1 MNHLLIIEDD
11 PNTLSGL
18 QDLLRQEGYRVHG
31 VTRGHQAI
39 QTILAESIDIV
50 ICDYS
55 LPDMD
60 GLQVCRELKRLQP
73 ELKLF
78 LVTAY
83 SNAEIVKAAK
93 ECRIARIFHK
103 PLDLDALLEKLAAM
117 SSSWLSQGEEIFA
130 LA

>member
-31 VTRGHQAI
+31 VTRGRQAI
-39 QTILAESIDIV
+39 QIILAETIDIV

-73 ELKLF
+73 GLKVF

-93 ECRIARIFHK
+93 ECRITKIFHK
-103 PLDLDALLEKLAAM
+103 PLDLEELLAKLAAL
-117 SSSWLSQGEEIFA
+117 SSSWLNRDEEIFA

>member
-1 MNHLLIIEDD
+1 MGESMNHLLIIEDD

-31 VTRGHQAI
+31 VTRGRQAI

-73 ELKLF
+73 GLKLF

-83 SNAEIVKAAK
+83 S
-93 ECRIARIFHK
+93 
-103 PLDLDALLEKLAAM
+103 AM
-117 SSSWLSQGEEIFA
+117 LKS
-130 LA
+130 

>member
-31 VTRGHQAI
+31 VTRGLQAI
-39 QTILAESIDIV
+39 QMILAESIDIV

-60 GLQVCRELKRLQP
+60 GLQVCRELKRLRP
-73 ELKLF
+73 DLKLF

-103 PLDLDALLEKLAAM
+103 PLDLDELLEKLAAM
-117 SSSWLSQGEEIFA
+117 SSSWLSRGEEIFA

>member
-31 VTRGHQAI
+31 VTRGRQAI
-39 QTILAESIDIV
+39 QIILAEAIDIV

-73 ELKLF
+73 GLKVF

-93 ECRIARIFHK
+93 ECRITKIFHK
-103 PLDLDALLEKLAAM
+103 PLDLEELLAKLAAL
-117 SSSWLSQGEEIFA
+117 SSSWLSCDEEIFA

>member
-31 VTRGHQAI
+31 VTRGRQAI

-60 GLQVCRELKRLQP
+60 GLQVCRELRRLQP
-73 ELKLF
+73 GLKIF

-83 SNAEIVKAAK
+83 SSAELIKAAK
-93 ECRIARIFHK
+93 ECSVTKIFHK
-103 PLDLDALLEKLAAM
+103 PLDLDDLLTKLAAT
-117 SSSWLSQGEEIFA
+117 SSWRRRSEAIFA

>member
-1 MNHLLIIEDD
+1 MSHLLIVEDD

-18 QDLLRQEGYRVHG
+18 QDLLRQEGYWVCG
-31 VTRGHQAI
+31 ATRGRQAI
-39 QTILAESIDIV
+39 QAVLSEPIDIV

-73 ELKLF
+73 ELRLF

-83 SNAEIVKAAK
+83 SNTEVIKAAK
-93 ECRIARIFHK
+93 ECNVTKIFHK
-103 PLDLDALLEKLAAM
+103 PLDLDELLEKLAVF
-117 SSSWLSQGEEIFA
+117 SSWVGRNEKIFA

>member
-31 VTRGHQAI
+31 VTRGRQAI

-73 ELKLF
+73 GLKLF

-83 SNAEIVKAAK
+83 SNAEIMKAAK
-93 ECRIARIFHK
+93 ESSIVKIFHK
-103 PLDLDALLEKLAAM
+103 PLDLDDLLTKLAVT
-117 SSSWLSQGEEIFA
+117 SSWRRRSEGIFA

>member
-1 MNHLLIIEDD
+1 MSHLLVVEDD

-18 QDLLRQEGYRVHG
+18 QDLLRQEGYQVRG
-31 VTRGHQAI
+31 VTRGRQAI
-39 QTILAESIDIV
+39 QLILAEAIDIV

-73 ELKLF
+73 ELELF

-83 SNAEIVKAAK
+83 SNTEIKKAAK
-93 ECRIARIFHK
+93 ACNITEIFHK
-103 PLDLDALLEKLAAM
+103 PLDLEELLEKLAAF
-117 SSSWLSQGEEIFA
+117 SSWVDRGEKTFA

>member
-31 VTRGHQAI
+31 IMRGRQAI
-39 QTILAESIDIV
+39 QIVLAEAIDIV

-73 ELKLF
+73 GLMIF

-103 PLDLDALLEKLAAM
+103 PLDVEELLEKLAAM
-117 SSSWLSQGEEIFA
+117 SSSWLSHDGEMFA